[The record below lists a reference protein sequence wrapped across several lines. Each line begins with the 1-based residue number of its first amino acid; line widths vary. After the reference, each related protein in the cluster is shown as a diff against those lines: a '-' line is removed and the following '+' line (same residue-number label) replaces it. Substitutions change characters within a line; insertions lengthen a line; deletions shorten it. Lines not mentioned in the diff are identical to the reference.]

1 MKIPE
6 NAIIPDAKLTR
17 YLLLRRSRD
26 DKSKFLAQAG
36 FSLENPEALLLAL
49 RQITLL
55 NDAIEDRSDEFGTY
69 YQVKGVLQGVNGTT
83 LNVITIW
90 LQRKSDRQFQFLTL
104 VPNKET
110 KS

>member
-1 MKIPE
+1 MGGRVKIPK

-49 RQITLL
+49 KQITLL
-55 NDAIEDRSDEFGTY
+55 NEAIEDRSDEFGT
-69 YQVKGVLQGVNGTT
+69 
-83 LNVITIW
+83 
-90 LQRKSDRQFQFLTL
+90 
-104 VPNKET
+104 
-110 KS
+110 

>member
-6 NAIIPDAKLTR
+6 DAIIPDAKLTR

-36 FSLENPEALLLAL
+36 FILENPEALLTAL
-49 RQITLL
+49 RQITLC
-55 NDAIEDRSDEFGTY
+55 NDAIKDRTDEFGAY
-69 YQVKGVLQGVNGTT
+69 YQVKGVLQGVNGID

-90 LQRKSDRQFQFLTL
+90 LQRKSDRQFQFITL